1 MGEQRMKQELKHKIG
16 QMISAGFPSPVVDEQ
31 AIRLAEEYHVG
42 NFYLFAR
49 NIVSVDQTCALCEGL
64 HALAMRTSGVA
75 PFIGIDQEGG
85 AVSRIVEG
93 ASLFPG
99 EMALAACTEPDT
111 WQVGR
116 NCAQVLRSMGITSPS
131 SPVLDVNSEPLNPI
145 IGARAYCD
153 DPERVAK
160 LGTAMALGLQSGGA
174 VATVKHFPGHGNV
187 KSDSHLGIPVNDTP
201 LEELERTE
209 WYPFRKA
216 FEAGADALMTAHVRY
231 TAVDDLPGTLSKKIM
246 TDLLR
251 GQMGFEGL
259 AVTDCMEMDA
269 VRATYGCGEGAV
281 MAVEAGCD
289 MLTFSH
295 TLASAAEAV
304 EALYAAVESGRI
316 TEERIDASY
325 NRIMRLKEKYGLLKP
340 LEIDRARAHTLAAD
354 PQKNDLHRRLSRESM
369 TLMWDRGG
377 LEAFRKA
384 RRPLFLAPPSLSL
397 TGAEDREVNPLSFV
411 KIAVQE
417 FDGSAVTLPLNC
429 FDDTVQAQI
438 DQADF
443 DVAVMC
449 LYNARFRSG
458 QVETLRYLEKLGRP
472 LVVIMLGAPYDTGLV
487 HRADALVAAYE
498 YTNLSV
504 PALIDAL
511 KTGTFAGRLPVRL

>member
-1 MGEQRMKQELKHKIG
+1 
-16 QMISAGFPSPVVDEQ
+16 
-31 AIRLAEEYHVG
+31 
-42 NFYLFAR
+42 
-49 NIVSVDQTCALCEGL
+49 
-64 HALAMRTSGVA
+64 
-75 PFIGIDQEGG
+75 
-85 AVSRIVEG
+85 
-93 ASLFPG
+93 
-99 EMALAACTEPDT
+99 
-111 WQVGR
+111 
-116 NCAQVLRSMGITSPS
+116 
-131 SPVLDVNSEPLNPI
+131 
-145 IGARAYCD
+145 
-153 DPERVAK
+153 
-160 LGTAMALGLQSGGA
+160 
-174 VATVKHFPGHGNV
+174 
-187 KSDSHLGIPVNDTP
+187 
-201 LEELERTE
+201 
-209 WYPFRKA
+209 
-216 FEAGADALMTAHVRY
+216 MTAHVRY